1 MNRIKPSLHL
11 AVASRT
17 RDAWRRAAYTL
28 GYRIVRGSMAGD
40 GNIGGLMAA
49 MVGGDVPAH
58 RLQEALAQAREGGQD
73 TS

>member
-1 MNRIKPSLHL
+1 
-11 AVASRT
+11 
-17 RDAWRRAAYTL
+17 
-28 GYRIVRGSMAGD
+28 MAGD